1 MVSRIE
7 GVVLAREGSSY
18 LVATPAGT
26 VRAILR
32 GRMKRDMPRV
42 VVGDR
47 VQLDPEAE
55 GQTHGIVAVEPRH
68 SLLER
73 RDPLGRGERPIVANV
88 DLVLVVSATANPEP
102 LPHLI
107 DRLLVIAEVN
117 ELPAAVVLN
126 KTDLAPAAALATRFE
141 NAGYTVFLTSVET
154 GEGLDRLRAQLAG
167 RASVITGPSGA
178 GKSRLVNAIQPGFD
192 LRVGAVSERV
202 GRGRQTTVSAVMVPL
217 DAGGFLVDTPGFSE
231 VGIWG
236 VPPRELARC
245 FPDLVPWLDRC
256 RFPDCLHRGE
266 PGCAVQA
273 AVEEGRIAEGR
284 YGSYL
289 QLLLE
294 LESAPREWE

>member
-1 MVSRIE
+1 MVTRVA

-18 LVATPAGT
+18 MVATPAGT

-47 VQLDPEAE
+47 VGLDPDAE
-55 GQTHGIVAVEPRH
+55 GGTHGIVSVEPRN

-88 DLVLVVSATANPEP
+88 DLVLVVSATASPEP

-107 DRLLVIAEVN
+107 DRLLVIADVN

-126 KTDLAPAAALATRFE
+126 KADLAPATGLAARFE
-141 NAGYTVFLTSVET
+141 AAGYTVFVTSVET
-154 GEGLDRLRAQLAG
+154 GEGLDRLRAALAG
-167 RASVITGPSGA
+167 RITVITGPSGV
-178 GKSRLVNAIQPGFD
+178 GKSSLANAVQPGLD
-192 LRVGAVSERV
+192 LRVGAVSQRA
-202 GRGRQTTVSAVMVPL
+202 GRGRQTTVGAVMVPL
-217 DAGGFLVDTPGFSE
+217 DIGGYLVDTPGFSE

-236 VPPRELARC
+236 VPLRELGRC
-245 FPDLVPWLDRC
+245 FPDLVPYLGRC

-273 AVEEGRIAEGR
+273 AVEDGRIADDR

-294 LESAPREWE
+294 LESAPRDWE